1 MERRLYDFEG
11 LLRLL
16 AAVFDLAHRE
26 AQRGNTDAV
35 YFLDTVCPNR
45 RKPAVID
52 SKQIVNENESQLE
65 ARIDN
70 GN

>member
-1 MERRLYDFEG
+1 MERRLYDYEG

-26 AQRGNTDAV
+26 AQRGNRDAV
-35 YFLDTVCPNR
+35 YFLDTVCPDR
-45 RKPAVID
+45 RNQISID

-65 ARIDN
+65 MRIDN